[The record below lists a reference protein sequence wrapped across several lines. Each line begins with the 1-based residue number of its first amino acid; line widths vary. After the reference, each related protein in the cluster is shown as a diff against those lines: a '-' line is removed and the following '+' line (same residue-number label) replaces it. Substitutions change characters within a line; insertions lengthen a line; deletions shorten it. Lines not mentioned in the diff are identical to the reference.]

1 MPLVRILALDVGQKR
16 IGVAVS
22 DPLGITAQG
31 VGVIA
36 RKNIEDD
43 INAVKKFVDE
53 YGADSIVVGMPI
65 NMDGTKGESAKKVAE
80 FVETV
85 SSGLNIPVV
94 TYDERLSTKESE
106 RFLIFSDVSRKKRK
120 GVIDKIAAQ
129 LILESYLERLK
140 NSSQVK

>member
-1 MPLVRILALDVGQKR
+1 MPLIRILALDVGQKR

-31 VGVIA
+31 AGVIT
-36 RKNIEDD
+36 RKNIDED
-43 INAVKKFVDE
+43 INEVRKYVDE
-53 YGADSIVVGMPI
+53 YKAGSIVVGMPI
-65 NMDGTKGESAKKVAE
+65 NMDGTKGDSAKKVTE
-80 FVETV
+80 FVEAV
-85 SSGLNIPVV
+85 SSGLNIPVA

-106 RFLIFSDVSRKKRK
+106 KFLISSDVSRRKRK

-140 NSSQVK
+140 NLR

>member
-1 MPLVRILALDVGQKR
+1 MRILALDVGQKR

-43 INAVKKFVDE
+43 INEVRKYVEE
-53 YGADSIVVGMPI
+53 YKADSIVIGMPI
-65 NMDGTKGESAKKVAE
+65 NMNGSRGESAAKVDE
-80 FVETV
+80 FVGILT
-85 SSGLNIPVV
+85 SGLKISVV

-106 RFLIFSDVSRKKRK
+106 RFLISSNVSRKKRK
-120 GVIDKIAAQ
+120 SVIDKIAAQ

-140 NSSQVK
+140 NFKNV

>member
-31 VGVIA
+31 VGVIT
-36 RKNIEDD
+36 RKNIEAD
-43 INAVKKFVDE
+43 INEVRKYVDE
-53 YGADSIVVGMPI
+53 YKAGSIVIGMPI
-65 NMDGTKGESAKKVAE
+65 NMDGTKGDSANKVAE
-80 FVETV
+80 FVEIV
-85 SSGLNIPVV
+85 SSGLNIPVA

-106 RFLIFSDVSRKKRK
+106 KFLISSDVSRKKRK

-129 LILESYLERLK
+129 LILESYLQRLK
-140 NSSQVK
+140 NSK

>member
-1 MPLVRILALDVGQKR
+1 MPLIRILALDFGQKR
-16 IGVAVS
+16 IGVAIS

-31 VGVIA
+31 AGVIT

-43 INAVKKFVDE
+43 ITEVKKFVNE
-53 YGADSIVVGMPI
+53 YKAESIVVGMPI
-65 NMDGTKGESAKKVAE
+65 NMDGSRGESAKKVAE
-80 FVETV
+80 FVEAL

-106 RFLIFSDVSRKKRK
+106 RFLISSDVSRKKRK

-140 NSSQVK
+140 NSPQAE